1 MGAGISTYMKL
12 GTQLLTMLRKEAEA
26 DIAKAKLS
34 LTLLNDA
41 ATGIG
46 DHSTGDYYK
55 NAREALDLLC
65 DAEDRYTTL
74 IDLIHDKEQT
84 VIAE

>member
-1 MGAGISTYMKL
+1 MKL
-12 GTQLLTMLRKEAEA
+12 GTKLLDMLYKEAEA
-26 DIAKAKLS
+26 DKSKAELT
-34 LTLLNDA
+34 LTLLNEA

-65 DAEDRYTTL
+65 DAEDRLATL
-74 IDLIHDKEQT
+74 QELIHEKEVT
-84 VIAE
+84 VVTD

>member
-1 MGAGISTYMKL
+1 MKL
-12 GTQLLTMLRKEAEA
+12 GTQLLDMLYKEAVA
-26 DIAKAKLS
+26 DKAKAELT
-34 LTLLNDA
+34 LTLLNEA

-65 DAEDRYTTL
+65 DANDRIETL
-74 IDLIHDKEQT
+74 QERIHVKEET
-84 VIAE
+84 VVTN

>member
-1 MGAGISTYMKL
+1 MKL
-12 GTQLLTMLRKEAEA
+12 GTQLLTMLQKEAEA

-74 IDLIHDKEQT
+74 MDLIHDKEQT

>member
-1 MGAGISTYMKL
+1 MKL